1 MGAAVLAFLFE
12 FAQQL
17 LLPLAQIDRGLDNR
31 LDEHVAAGSRPQ
43 HRHPLRPEAE
53 LVPRLRSRRHRNA
66 RPAAI
71 HRRDLD
77 RAAERRRRD
86 RERHPAMDVGA
97 VALEDPMGGDAD
109 EDEEIARRSAADA
122 DLAFSPETDADAVL
136 DPGRYTDRQRLLAPR
151 PALAAACLA
160 GIVDHPSGTLAAGA
174 GPLDGEEALLGADA
188 SAAVASR
195 AGYRLGPSLGAG
207 PVALLAGDQVRHPD
221 RRLLAAEGLL
231 ERNLEVVAQVVAA
244 ARPALAAPS
253 AHELAH
259 RLVRRRHGRSDHR
272 RRAFDRP

>member
-1 MGAAVLAFLFE
+1 M
-12 FAQQL
+12 
-17 LLPLAQIDRGLDNR
+17 
-31 LDEHVAAGSRPQ
+31 AGT
-43 HRHPLRPEAE
+43 
-53 LVPRLRSRRHRNA
+53 
-66 RPAAI
+66 RPAKGYY
-71 HRRDLD
+71 D
-77 RAAERRRRD
+77 
-86 RERHPAMDVGA
+86 
-97 VALEDPMGGDAD
+97 GG
-109 EDEEIARRSAADA
+109 EESLGGQFYSRRSAKNSLTGAKKPS
-122 DLAFSPETDADAVL
+122 LSGWVRRFSPSFSNS
-136 DPGRYTDRQRLLAPR
+136 RSSSCCRLLRLTGVSTTASMNMSPRAADRSTVIPFDRRRNWCPDCVPAGTVTRVRLPSTVGTSIVPPRAAVVIGSGTRQWMLAPSRWKIRWGVTLMKMKRSPAEAPR
-151 PALAAACLA
+151 MPTS
-160 GIVDHPSGTLAAGA
+160 PS
-174 GPLDGEEALLGADA
+174 PPRRMRMP
-188 SAAVASR
+188 SSPPAVASR